1 MRLLSGVGSINRTS
15 NLVNS
20 MTRVGSKGEKFRL
33 LQLQSVFVQVI
44 NEMRKY
50 KPKLYKVIFTKLMIT
65 FFHSH
70 IILMVLLK
78 TVIYLEHST
87 TFCFVCCCVFE
98 LSYSARKHAGEFELK
113 ARNTGPSVT
122 ILCIIKKKKN
132 SGNTEAK
139 TVKFYSLT

>member
-33 LQLQSVFVQVI
+33 LQLQSVFVQV

-122 ILCIIKKKKN
+122 ILCIIKKKK
-132 SGNTEAK
+132 K
-139 TVKFYSLT
+139 KQWQH

>member
-20 MTRVGSKGEKFRL
+20 VTRVGSKGEKLRL

-122 ILCIIKKKKN
+122 ILCIIKKKK
-132 SGNTEAK
+132 K
-139 TVKFYSLT
+139 TVATLKQKQLSFTP